1 MASGRT
7 SGRGCCARVAEL
19 TGLSAR
25 SPRCWWTPTG
35 ARNPCPWGA
44 VRRSGRRGGRSGRLW
59 TGRSVVGGSRA
70 RVRAVASIATRLP
83 GFGRR
88 ACLRA
93 CEVLAGGAD
102 RDQEPRHNRCVPRGL
117 RRAQRTSRSGHH
129 GLGSCSDSDMC
140 VIHLLRNTFALPPAS
155 TGIRSSGISVRS
167 VPRPP
172 RQRPRKRFVEF
183 TAIWGAQYPAITRLW
198 ENAWSEFAPFLDYGG
213 CRRMSSG

>member
-35 ARNPCPWGA
+35 ALDPCPWGA

-70 RVRAVASIATRLP
+70 RVRGGGLYRTLWRLCDERIDATRLP
-83 GFGRR
+83 GIR
-88 ACLRA
+88 AARVPARHAKFWLAVLTEIKNRSTTDVCIVVCDGLKGLPEAVTTVWDRA
-93 CEVLAGGAD
+93 VI
-102 RDQEPRHNRCVPRGL
+102 Q
-117 RRAQRTSRSGHH
+117 T
-129 GLGSCSDSDMC
+129 C

-155 TGIRSSGISVRS
+155 TGTRSSGISVRS

-183 TAIWGAQYPAITRLW
+183 TAI
-198 ENAWSEFAPFLDYGG
+198 
-213 CRRMSSG
+213 